1 METLIIHADQDKLD
15 KIIDFLKS
23 IKVPYEINKGK
34 RKKEKPYNPEF
45 VKKVLDAK
53 NEEGGKEIDPNDP
66 WKSLGLL

>member
-15 KIIDFLKS
+15 KIIDFLKF

-45 VKKVLDAK
+45 VKKILDAK
-53 NEEGGKEIDPNDP
+53 NEKSVRLDPATI
-66 WKSLGLL
+66 WESIH